1 MLFFANIKL
10 FLDKSKK
17 LFKIIIKLIYLS
29 NKIVP
34 MFTFSEENY
43 LKAIYHL
50 EIDSIKGISTNAIAK
65 KLETKASSVTDM
77 IKKLSEKEL
86 IIYKKYQGVTLTDFG
101 KKTAANIVRKH
112 RLWEVFLVKKLN
124 FSWDEVH
131 DVAEQLEHIKS
142 PKLIQQLDSF
152 LGFPTHDPH
161 GDPIPD
167 KEGNL
172 KVVEKSLLST
182 LLKNESGIC
191 IGVNDSS
198 SEFLQFLDKKGITL
212 GKLITVLEKED
223 FDDSLL
229 IKIAQQKLSISK
241 KIANNLYIQK
251 Q

>member
-1 MLFFANIKL
+1 
-10 FLDKSKK
+10 
-17 LFKIIIKLIYLS
+17 
-29 NKIVP
+29 

-50 EIDSIKGISTNAIAK
+50 ELDSDKVISTNSIAK

-77 IKKLSEKEL
+77 IQKLSEKEVVV
-86 IIYKKYQGVTLTDFG
+86 YKKYQGVTLTDFG
-101 KKTAANIVRKH
+101 RKTAANIVRKH
-112 RLWEVFLVKKLN
+112 RLWEVFLVEKLN

-142 PKLIQQLDSF
+142 PKLIDQIDAF

-172 KVVEKSLLST
+172 KTIEKSLLST
-182 LLKNESGIC
+182 LSKNESGIC
-191 IGVNDSS
+191 VGVNDSS
-198 SEFLQFLDKKGITL
+198 SEFLKFLDKKGVTL
-212 GKLITVLEKED
+212 GKQITVLEKED
-223 FDDSLL
+223 FDASLL
-229 IKIAQQKLSISK
+229 IEIDNNKLSVSNKIAS
-241 KIANNLYIQK
+241 NLYIQR